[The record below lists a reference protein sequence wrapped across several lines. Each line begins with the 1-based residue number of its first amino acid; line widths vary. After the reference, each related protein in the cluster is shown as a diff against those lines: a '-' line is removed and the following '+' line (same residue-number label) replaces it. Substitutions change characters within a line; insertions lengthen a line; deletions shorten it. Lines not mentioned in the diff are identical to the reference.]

1 MARCGSYWAIIGRVR
16 DSEPRGAG
24 PAASEAVW
32 TAERTNVFNK
42 LYLQTDS
49 RLLPRR
55 RRGCTRTP
63 CGTRCR
69 SVARSHLIPAYRPP
83 HLIVKSNSRRHTA
96 SPRFAS
102 ITQLS
107 VDGRVPLRPV
117 RTMCRRAH
125 LHTIDA
131 SPFSRL
137 EQLDA
142 NRTPS
147 PYQEANGL
155 VLDRLKVE
163 SVVEMIITT
172 SPNLSWYMLG
182 DRTVSRLMWR
192 SGTATVHQP
201 FRRRRRVAAVSS
213 LPSRSVTS
221 AILQSADVV
230 HETPIFADFS
240 STGATSV
247 KSYFARPSFSEQ
259 M

>member
-1 MARCGSYWAIIGRVR
+1 MLVRCGSYWAILAVSEN
-16 DSEPRGAG
+16 SEPRGAG

-32 TAERTNVFNK
+32 TAERTNAFNK

-55 RRGCTRTP
+55 RRGRTRTP
-63 CGTRCR
+63 RGTRCR

-155 VLDRLKVE
+155 VLDRLKVDE
-163 SVVEMIITT
+163 SRER
-172 SPNLSWYMLG
+172 G
-182 DRTVSRLMWR
+182 DRRPQRGQRHRVIGR
-192 SGTATVHQP
+192 S
-201 FRRRRRVAAVSS
+201 
-213 LPSRSVTS
+213 
-221 AILQSADVV
+221 
-230 HETPIFADFS
+230 
-240 STGATSV
+240 
-247 KSYFARPSFSEQ
+247 
-259 M
+259 